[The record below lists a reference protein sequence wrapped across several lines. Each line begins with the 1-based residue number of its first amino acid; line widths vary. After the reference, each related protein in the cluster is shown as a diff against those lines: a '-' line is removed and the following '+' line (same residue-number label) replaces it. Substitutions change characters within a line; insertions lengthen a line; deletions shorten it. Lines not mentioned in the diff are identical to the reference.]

1 MAYDGSQ
8 QPSRRRRWSDVEKR
22 RMVDEVEASGLPVS
36 AVARRNLVHP
46 SVLGRWCRQRRE
58 KAARGFSLVPVE
70 VAMPGSGSEPCPGVA
85 DTAARDEA
93 LVEVSLPGGRSLRV
107 RSSGTDLKPLQA
119 AVEKSDGGEAF
130 KRVKANRG
138 EPGAT
143 RNTTTGIT
151 PSRSFLVRRLV

>member
-8 QPSRRRRWSDVEKR
+8 RPSRRRRWSDVEKG

-85 DTAARDEA
+85 DPQAYLIEVLTRIADHPINRIDE
-93 LVEVSLPGGRSLRV
+93 LLPWNIFDQ
-107 RSSGTDLKPLQA
+107 TKKAQA
-119 AVEKSDGGEAF
+119 A
-130 KRVKANRG
+130 
-138 EPGAT
+138 
-143 RNTTTGIT
+143 
-151 PSRSFLVRRLV
+151 